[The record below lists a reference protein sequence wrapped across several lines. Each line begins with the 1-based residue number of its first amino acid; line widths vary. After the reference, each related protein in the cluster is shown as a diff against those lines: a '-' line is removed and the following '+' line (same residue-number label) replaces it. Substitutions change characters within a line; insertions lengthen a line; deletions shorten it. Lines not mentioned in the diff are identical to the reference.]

1 MASFIKNRWKGEIE
15 SEPDQLM
22 ELSDETPSILN
33 NTPNNTM
40 FRNFEFTWEN
50 AFYSVLWLGFVAIT
64 TLFIFFVA
72 STKYTHKY
80 TLGGSSGT
88 LNITKEID
96 WSPDETITLDRSIP
110 YEQAIKMVDSLNQT
124 LK

>member
-33 NTPNNTM
+33 NTNNNTTP
-40 FRNFEFTWEN
+40 RNFESTREN
-50 AFYSVLWLGFVAIT
+50 ALYSVLWLAFVAIT